1 MSQNLS
7 RKDFFRQMGQETV
20 RLLFQFWP
28 TQPSS
33 EPSPPILSDPL
44 LSDLP
49 PMLLVEEAQRLGLDP
64 QGDPEVLARAIRQRM
79 QRQAG

>member
-20 RLLFQFWP
+20 RLVFQLWP

-33 EPSPPILSDPL
+33 EPSPPVLSDPL

>member
-20 RLLFQFWP
+20 RLVFQLWP